1 MENPSDTQLPP
12 FDLVLFGGTGDLAL
26 RKLLPALYFR
36 HHEDQLPQE
45 GRIVCVARGD
55 LTTEQFIAT
64 MTEAAGRYIREEEF
78 HADTW
83 ATFSQRVIY
92 LKVDITEQEDYAKL
106 ADALSAYPDRARV
119 FYLSTAPGLFTRIC
133 QGVNEAGLVT
143 PNSRVALEKPL
154 GRDLDSALQI
164 NDELAEVFSEKQIYR
179 IDHYLGKETVQ
190 NLMALRFGNSLFE
203 PLWRRE
209 HIRDVQITIAESLG
223 VEGRAGYYDHTGAL
237 RDMVQNHLL
246 QLLVILAMEPP
257 LSIDSDCIRDEKIKV
272 LRALRPIVGQDVTK
286 RTVRG
291 QYTEGVLDGKKVL
304 AYRKAD
310 GVPLDSN
317 CETYVAIKAEIDS
330 WRWKGVPFFLRT
342 GKSMPEKRTE
352 IIINF
357 HSVPHSI
364 FEMPDTTNRLII
376 RLQPEEMIKLQIF
389 AKGRGDAMRLLP
401 VNLDLDFDQAF
412 KKRQMIAYER
422 LLSDMIR
429 GNQTLFNHRDEV
441 AAAWNWIDPIIEG
454 WESYSVASQPYKAG
468 TWGPPAASALIAR
481 DDCGWAEEY
490 SDVL

>member
-1 MENPSDTQLPP
+1 MTFLYRYPSNSPRLQNLNARISSKKQRYWLT

-45 GRIVCVARGD
+45 GRILCVARGD

-106 ADALSAYPDRARV
+106 ADALSAYADRARV

-257 LSIDSDCIRDEKIKV
+257 LSIDSDCIRDEK
-272 LRALRPIVGQDVTK
+272 
-286 RTVRG
+286 
-291 QYTEGVLDGKKVL
+291 
-304 AYRKAD
+304 YRKAD
-310 GVPLDSN
+310 GVPPDSN
-317 CETYVAIKAEIDS
+317 CETYVAIKAEINS

>member
-36 HHEDQLPQE
+36 HHEDQLPEE

-106 ADALSAYPDRARV
+106 ADALNAYPDRARV

-310 GVPLDSN
+310 GVPPDSN